1 MGKCGEMRQERES
14 RLEDCSIRKFTRRT
28 GDTQSSWG
36 TLICSVDST
45 EFSLN
50 SIHHW
55 LGAAPRA
62 IPLRDKMG
70 DIGQRHLS
78 AKGHLGGRWERV
90 LRWSRRAPIAL
101 LPIVKFYSEGNIV
114 T

>member
-1 MGKCGEMRQERES
+1 MRQERES
-14 RLEDCSIRKFTRRT
+14 RLEDCSIRQVSRRT
-28 GDTQSSWG
+28 GDPQSSWG
-36 TLICSVDST
+36 ALRCSVDST

-50 SIHHW
+50 SVHHW
-55 LGAAPRA
+55 LRAAPRSVR
-62 IPLRDKMG
+62 LRDKMG
-70 DIGQRHLS
+70 DVGQRHLS
-78 AKGHLGGRWERV
+78 AKGHVGRCWERV